1 MMFVRLNN
9 NGQVLKFPFKPEQL
23 RRLHPNISFPSIFSK
38 EILENYNVFPVVQ
51 TAAPRINSEL
61 ETVTTGVER
70 VDGSWSLKYT
80 VVPRLK
86 EDLEQQV
93 HSRAEQKLSDTLDLV
108 IKYVEV
114 NKPVPENISSY
125 RKALR
130 DIHLQDGYPYEVEWP
145 RLFKDTESSGA

>member
-1 MMFVRLNN
+1 MMFVRLHD

-38 EILENYNVFPVVQ
+38 EILADYNVFPVIQ

-61 ETVTTGVER
+61 ETVTTSVER
-70 VDGSWSLKYT
+70 VDGSWFLKYM
-80 VVPRLK
+80 VVPRPK
-86 EDLEQQV
+86 EDLEKQV
-93 HSRAEQKLSDTLDLV
+93 HSKAEQKLSDTLDLV

-114 NKPVPENISSY
+114 NEAVPKNISSY

-130 DIHLQDGYPYEVEWP
+130 NIHLQDGYPYTVEWP